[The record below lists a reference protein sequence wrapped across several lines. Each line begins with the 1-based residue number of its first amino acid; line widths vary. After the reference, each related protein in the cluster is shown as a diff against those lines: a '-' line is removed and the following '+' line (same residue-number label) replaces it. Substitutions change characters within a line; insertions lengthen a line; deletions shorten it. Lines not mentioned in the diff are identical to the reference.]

1 VISPLGESFGHHIA
15 NLTAP
20 QGGFLDA
27 EEYTEK
33 LLAPAPGVEVRLTH
47 GPLVEGNLELYRAS
61 DNFLYALGLDYF
73 EVPDGGLEN
82 IRIPEG
88 ATLRA
93 EYLYHAGPAIGEG
106 VFVGSTS
113 ASPGEAG
120 SASESGRYA
129 TMLKLGRI

>member
-1 VISPLGESFGHHIA
+1 LISPLGESFGHHIA
-15 NLTAP
+15 NFTAP
-20 QGGFLDA
+20 RGGFLDA

-33 LLAPAPGVEVRLTH
+33 LLAPTPGAEVRLTH

-88 ATLRA
+88 TTLRA
-93 EYLYHAGPAIGEG
+93 EYLYHAEPAIGEG
-106 VFVGSTS
+106 VFVAA